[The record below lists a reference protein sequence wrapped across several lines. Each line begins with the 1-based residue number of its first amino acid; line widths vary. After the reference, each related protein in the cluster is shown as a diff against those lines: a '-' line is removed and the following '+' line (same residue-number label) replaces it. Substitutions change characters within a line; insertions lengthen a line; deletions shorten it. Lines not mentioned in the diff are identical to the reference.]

1 MDKLEYTTLDSKIG
15 YTPIDTK
22 TWKEFKI
29 GDLFETNNEKA
40 YTGASVKRENLIP
53 GETPRVTV
61 SNINN
66 GITGYYED
74 IEDIED
80 TNYRVY
86 NNFIS
91 VSFLGTVFYH
101 PYSASVDMKVHVLP
115 KLTNGREL
123 TTGIGLFLVSA
134 IKASIKRYTY
144 ANQISSKV
152 IYDTYIKLPV
162 TDASAASVQEGPLDF
177 AYAKSW
183 RTPAEP
189 DWNYMEAFMKQI
201 NQQAQARLDEYK
213 WVN

>member
-1 MDKLEYTTLDSKIG
+1 MGKLEYTTLDSKIG
-15 YTPIDTK
+15 YTPVDIK
-22 TWKEFKI
+22 SWAEFKI

-61 SNINN
+61 SNVNN
-66 GITGYYED
+66 GITWYY
-74 IEDIED
+74 EDIED

-101 PYSASVDMKVHVLP
+101 PYSASVDMKAHVLP

-123 TTGIGLFLVSA
+123 TTGIGLFLVSV

-144 ANQISSKV
+144 TNQISSKV
-152 IYDTYIKLPV
+152 IYDTYIQLPIDS
-162 TDASAASVQEGPLDF
+162 TGQ
-177 AYAKSW
+177 
-183 RTPAEP
+183 P
-189 DWNYMEAFMKQI
+189 DWEYMEAFMKQI

-213 WVN
+213 WIN

>member
-1 MDKLEYTTLDSKIG
+1 MK
-15 YTPIDTK
+15 PINTK

-29 GDLFETNNEKA
+29 GDLFETNNDKT
-40 YTGASVKRENLIP
+40 YTGASVKRENLIT

-66 GITGYYED
+66 GITGYYA
-74 IEDIED
+74 DIED

-115 KLTNGREL
+115 KVTNGREL

-162 TDASAASVQEGPLDF
+162 KDASAASVQEGPLDF

-189 DWNYMEAFMKQI
+189 DWDYMEAFMEQI

-213 WVN
+213 EGKWGFV